1 MNKKLILLTILMLGV
16 LVLGAGCNGSTS
28 AVPDIQREKV
38 AYVGTVPFEPPLVYQ
53 EEAELVGPDAE
64 LGKRIIQRIQETSDS
79 MVDTEI
85 KLMWINRTYPTLVSA
100 LQNHE
105 IHFVMGVFGITEER
119 KKQVDF
125 SDSYYTSELVLVIN
139 PVHKPLTP
147 DQIGT
152 AKIGVREGTAVET
165 LVAEKYATSTVTPFK
180 TLDDAILAL
189 RRSEVD
195 CVIDDKYMA
204 AYSLE
209 ETPGAGHMD
218 FGPEIL
224 GSIDCAV
231 AVRKG
236 DKQLLDLVNY
246 VIGGVKEEN
255 LIASWIEQ
263 HSGGRVQTVLD
274 RHQERLDQEKA
285 AAMPRNLTIRV
296 RRAQGVS
303 IDIYRMANLRFVLTN
318 RQTGDKVSSTPIR
331 FEGSTAVTKATV
343 APGSYLLQLHKF
355 NFQTGID
362 IGPNDP
368 ENVPINITL
377 TATGVVVRKG

>member
-1 MNKKLILLTILMLGV
+1 MNKKSILLTLLLLSV

-100 LQNHE
+100 LENHE

-119 KKQVDF
+119 KKRIDF
-125 SDSYYTSELVLVIN
+125 SDPYYTSELVLVIN
-139 PVHKPLTP
+139 PIHKKLAP
-147 DQIGT
+147 DQLGT
-152 AKIGVREGTAVET
+152 AKIGVREGTAVEA
-165 LVAEKYATSTVTPFK
+165 LVTEKYPTSTVTPFK

-224 GSIDCAV
+224 GTIDCGV

-236 DKQLLDLVNY
+236 DKELLDLVNY
-246 VIGGVKEEN
+246 VIRGVKEEN
-255 LIASWIEQ
+255 LIASQIEQ
-263 HSGGRVQTVLD
+263 HSAGRVQTVLA

-285 AAMPRNLTIRV
+285 ASMPRNLTIRV

-318 RQTGDKVSSTPIR
+318 RKTGDKVNSTPIR
-331 FEGSTAVTKATV
+331 FEGSTAVTRATV
-343 APGSYLLQLHKF
+343 SPGSYLLQLHKF